1 MFAMRN
7 RPVVNVVRLLL
18 LVLLFAIFSQ
28 AAQPE
33 FQIYVGT
40 YTGKQSK
47 GIYTFRFNPATG
59 KSTAPELA
67 GETVNPSFLAIDSRG
82 RYLYAV
88 NEVGDR
94 GGKAEGGVT
103 VFAVD
108 HGKLTQIQ
116 ELSSLGA
123 DPAYLTLDRTGRDLL
138 VANYTGGNV
147 AVFPVRKDGKLGEHS
162 AFDQHKGSSVNK
174 ERQAG
179 PHAHSIQM
187 SVDNRFAL
195 SADLGL
201 DEVLVYKFD
210 AKHGKLTAADPAFAK
225 VAPGSGPRHVAF
237 SNDGR
242 FVYVTSEMGM
252 TVTTFAYN
260 AETGAMREVQTVSTI
275 PGGSKKADPK
285 TEDSTAEIAIDA
297 RGQFLYVSNR
307 GEDTIAEFSIDQ
319 KNGKL
324 TYVER
329 VPTGGKM
336 PRFFTLDPTGK
347 WMFVANQDSDDIF
360 LFKVDAVTGKL
371 TATGDKIVIGA
382 PVCLVFTK
390 AK

>member
-7 RPVVNVVRLLL
+7 RPVVNVVRS
-18 LVLLFAIFSQ
+18 LVLVLFLAVCAQ

-33 FQIYVGT
+33 FQVFVGT

-47 GIYTFRFNPATG
+47 GIYSFRFNSATG
-59 KSTAPELA
+59 KSTAPVLA
-67 GETVNPSFLAIDSRG
+67 AETENPSFLAKDWSG
-82 RYLYAV
+82 RFLYAV
-88 NEVGDR
+88 NEVGNR

-103 VFAVD
+103 VFSND
-108 HGKLTQIQ
+108 HGKLKQIQ

-123 DPAYLTLDRTGRDLL
+123 DPAYVTLDRTGRNLL

-147 AVFPVRKDGKLGEHS
+147 VVFPIGKDGRLREHS

-174 ERQAG
+174 ERQSE
-179 PHAHSIQM
+179 PHAHFIQL
-187 SVDNRFAL
+187 SNDNRFAL

-201 DEVLVYKFD
+201 DEILVYKFD

-225 VAPGSGPRHVAF
+225 VAPGSGPRHLAF

-242 FVYVTSEMGM
+242 FVYVTNEMGM
-252 TVTTFAYN
+252 TVTAFAYN

-285 TEDSTAEIAIDA
+285 TEDSTAEIAIDSK
-297 RGQFLYVSNR
+297 GQFLYVSNR

-329 VPTGGKM
+329 IPTEGKM
-336 PRFFTLDPTGK
+336 PRFFALDPTGK

-360 LFKVDAVTGKL
+360 LFKVDAETGKL
-371 TATGDKIVIGA
+371 TPTGEKIVIGS
-382 PVCLVFTK
+382 PVCLVFTR